1 MTSTIIVSKTDLTCV
16 GFFLLLLLFERGCQA
31 EMCCVIV
38 QQREPPSVAGCA
50 LEIPLGTGI
59 SDLLLHSVMPYIAW
73 FNYGP
78 FHTLKYGI

>member
-1 MTSTIIVSKTDLTCV
+1 
-16 GFFLLLLLFERGCQA
+16 
-31 EMCCVIV
+31 MCCVIV

>member
-1 MTSTIIVSKTDLTCV
+1 
-16 GFFLLLLLFERGCQA
+16 
-31 EMCCVIV
+31 MCCVIV
-38 QQREPPSVAGCA
+38 QQREPPSVAACA